1 MEVWELIRRL
11 LAGATG
17 GNQSHMPGLIG
28 TTYYWDLKRSGSELN
43 QSFNEISDAAELFA
57 EEMQEA
63 DLIRPAG
70 VRGGAIAILGAMERT
85 AFGEEL
91 YQALCRREV
100 LAKFE
105 HGDVPI
111 DIKSIQEALLQVA

>member
-28 TTYYWDLKRSGSELN
+28 TTYYWDLKRSGCELN
-43 QSFNEISDAAELFA
+43 QGFNEISDAAELFT
-57 EEMQEA
+57 EKMQEA

-70 VRGGAIAILGAMERT
+70 VRGGGIAILGAMERT
-85 AFGEEL
+85 PFGEEI
-91 YQALCRREV
+91 YQALSRREV
-100 LAKFE
+100 LAIFE
-105 HGDVPI
+105 RDDVQI